1 MAMDLNAFLA
11 AALAPREQAVE
22 VPELAAWFAEGEP
35 AVWTVRGLSAA
46 ELGRAK
52 EACARGLDN
61 IRALVEAMAGDGNG
75 DKAASIRRAFGL
87 STDDVPEDVSRRIE
101 MLAAASVSPAIGPEN
116 RDVIVKLAESFPTTF
131 YRLSNT
137 VDALTGQGAVEGKP
151 KRSGASP
158 E

>member
-101 MLAAASVSPAIGPEN
+101 MLAAASVSPASRIPSAGIRRTVASRLWMSNSSRSTPMPPTIRRPASSPGAR
-116 RDVIVKLAESFPTTF
+116 RDRADS
-131 YRLSNT
+131 R
-137 VDALTGQGAVEGKP
+137 
-151 KRSGASP
+151 
-158 E
+158 

>member
-116 RDVIVKLAESFPTTF
+116 RDVIVKLAESSPWAAAWSVTT
-131 YRLSNT
+131 L
-137 VDALTGQGAVEGKP
+137 AAVLVS
-151 KRSGASP
+151 RSAMA
-158 E
+158 